1 MSNYYLGIDIGA
13 SSGRHIL
20 AHMEEGKLLLEEV
33 FRFPN
38 GNKDTGDE
46 KVWDV
51 DELFENIIKGLCECK
66 RIGKIPKSVGIDTW
80 GVDFVLLDKEGK
92 RIGNAVSY
100 RDKRTTGM
108 DRKVNEYISDEA
120 LYKKIGIQKQPF
132 NTIYQLMAIRETTPN
147 DLKKADSML
156 MIPDYFNY
164 LLTGI
169 KKQEYTNATTTGLI
183 NPATNDWDYEL
194 IDMLSY
200 PRQIFKEIIKPGT
213 VLGRFLPEISKRVG
227 FDALVCAPATHDTGS
242 AVMAVPTDS
251 DDAVYISSG
260 TWSLMGCELL
270 SASIS
275 DKGRIAN
282 FTNEGGFDYRYRFL
296 KNIMGLWMIQSVRN
310 EIGKNL
316 SFGEIC
322 DGAKKADIESLVS
335 ANDDRFLAPG
345 SMTEEIKAACHET
358 GQQIPQN
365 IYEFARVIYRSLA
378 VCYKE
383 TIHEME
389 EITGKTYSSINIVG
403 GGSNADYLNELTA
416 LETGK
421 TVYAGPT
428 EATAIGNII
437 AQMIAA
443 GEVKDLKTARKLV
456 FDSFKVQTIGGK

>member
-1 MSNYYLGIDIGA
+1 
-13 SSGRHIL
+13 
-20 AHMEEGKLLLEEV
+20 
-33 FRFPN
+33 
-38 GNKDTGDE
+38 
-46 KVWDV
+46 
-51 DELFENIIKGLCECK
+51 
-66 RIGKIPKSVGIDTW
+66 
-80 GVDFVLLDKEGK
+80 
-92 RIGNAVSY
+92 
-100 RDKRTTGM
+100 
-108 DRKVNEYISDEA
+108 
-120 LYKKIGIQKQPF
+120 
-132 NTIYQLMAIRETTPN
+132 
-147 DLKKADSML
+147 
-156 MIPDYFNY
+156 
-164 LLTGI
+164 
-169 KKQEYTNATTTGLI
+169 
-183 NPATNDWDYEL
+183 
-194 IDMLSY
+194 
-200 PRQIFKEIIKPGT
+200 
-213 VLGRFLPEISKRVG
+213 
-227 FDALVCAPATHDTGS
+227 
-242 AVMAVPTDS
+242 MAVPTDS

-270 SASIS
+270 SASVS

-322 DGAKKADIESLVS
+322 EGAKKADIESLVS

-383 TIHEME
+383 TIREME

>member
-20 AHMEEGKLLLEEV
+20 AHMEDGKLLLEEV

-38 GNKDTGDE
+38 GNKEINGE
-46 KVWDV
+46 KIWDV
-51 DELFENIIKGLCECK
+51 DELFENIIKGLCECR

-80 GVDFVLLDKEGK
+80 GVDFVLLDGGGR

-100 RDKRTTGM
+100 RDKRTAGM
-108 DRKVNEYISDEA
+108 DKKVNEYISDEK
-120 LYKKIGIQKQPF
+120 LYQRTGIQKQPF
-132 NTIYQLMAIRETTPN
+132 NTIYQLMSIREASPES
-147 DLKKADSML
+147 LEKADSML

-169 KKQEYTNATTTGLI
+169 KKQEYTNATTTGLV
-183 NPATNDWDYEL
+183 NPDTNDWDYEL

-200 PRQIFKEIIKPGT
+200 PRHIFNEISRPGT
-213 VLGRFLPEISKRVG
+213 ILGHFLPEISKRVG

-251 DDAVYISSG
+251 DDAIYISSG
-260 TWSLMGCELL
+260 TWSLMGCELFK
-270 SASIS
+270 AGIS
-275 DKGRIAN
+275 DKGRKAN
-282 FTNEGGFDYRYRFL
+282 FTNEGGYDFRYRFL

-310 EIGKNL
+310 EIAKDL

-322 DGAKKADIESLVS
+322 DGARKASIDSLVF
-335 ANDDRFLAPG
+335 ANDDRFLAPN
-345 SMTEEIKAACHET
+345 SMTEEIKAACLEADE
-358 GQQIPQN
+358 QVPLN

-383 TIHEME
+383 TINEME

-421 TVYAGPT
+421 TVYAGPS

-443 GEVKDLKTARKLV
+443 GEVKDLKAARKIV